1 MSEKIRKLMSGEQGF
16 TLVEMMVVLI
26 IIAVLIGAGIRAYMG
41 YIGRAKITK
50 ATGDI
55 STMAAALDSYYQ
67 TQPDQGYPNDNNGGQ
82 TALSAAG
89 ITSTQCAYE
98 NPAVGIPY
106 VYYPMPGVAA
116 AAGQGYFLES
126 NGTLDGTNYVMAS
139 GGYIAT
145 GQSGSA
151 YTIPTTALPAT

>member
-1 MSEKIRKLMSGEQGF
+1 MSEKIRKFMRDEKGF

-67 TQPDQGYPNDNNGGQ
+67 TQPNQGYPTGADD
-82 TALSAAG
+82 LVAAG
-89 ITSTQCAYE
+89 ISTTH
-98 NPAVGIPY
+98 
-106 VYYPMPGVAA
+106 VYSMVRRLQASPMP
-116 AAGQGYFLES
+116 
-126 NGTLDGTNYVMAS
+126 
-139 GGYIAT
+139 
-145 GQSGSA
+145 
-151 YTIPTTALPAT
+151 TTR

>member
-1 MSEKIRKLMSGEQGF
+1 MSEKIRKLMRGEKGF

-67 TQPDQGYPNDNNGGQ
+67 TQPDQGYPNDGNGGQ

-89 ITSTQCAYE
+89 IASTQCAYE
-98 NPAVGIPY
+98 NAGCRHPLCLLSDAWGCRHCWARLL
-106 VYYPMPGVAA
+106 PGNQWYA
-116 AAGQGYFLES
+116 
-126 NGTLDGTNYVMAS
+126 
-139 GGYIAT
+139 
-145 GQSGSA
+145 
-151 YTIPTTALPAT
+151 